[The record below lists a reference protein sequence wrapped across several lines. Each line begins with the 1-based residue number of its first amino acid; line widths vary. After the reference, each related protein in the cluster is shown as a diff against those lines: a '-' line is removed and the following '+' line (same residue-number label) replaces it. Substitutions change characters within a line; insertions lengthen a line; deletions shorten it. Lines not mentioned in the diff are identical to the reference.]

1 METIANDAARRFMIV
16 PNGSKVV
23 GGNVM
28 DFEKIMHYCL
38 GKQNQ
43 SSKVTEEGSV
53 SLHVYTKQ
61 GFVSLFAI

>member
-1 METIANDAARRFMIV
+1 VIAKVEWTGLGFIWRISMETIANDAARRFMIV

-38 GKQNQ
+38 GKQNRR
-43 SSKVTEEGSV
+43 ER
-53 SLHVYTKQ
+53 
-61 GFVSLFAI
+61 